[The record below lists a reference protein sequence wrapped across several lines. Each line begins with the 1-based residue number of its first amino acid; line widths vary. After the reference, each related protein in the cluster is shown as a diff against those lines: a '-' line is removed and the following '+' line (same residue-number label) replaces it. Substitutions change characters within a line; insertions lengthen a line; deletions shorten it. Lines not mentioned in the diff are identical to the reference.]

1 MKIMSLGAAAILAAT
16 TFGAAQA
23 AQNTFAANPENCV
36 ANVAA
41 LDLNGDS
48 YVDSQ
53 EMAQYGRIESNVDT
67 DGDGRI
73 SNQET
78 TVACRDGALAALE
91 PKN

>member
-1 MKIMSLGAAAILAAT
+1 MRIMSLGAAAIIAAT

-23 AQNTFAANPENCV
+23 QKVNPENCV

-41 LDLNGDS
+41 LDVNGDG

-53 EMAQYGRIESNVDT
+53 EMAQYGRIETNVDT

-78 TVACRDGALAALE
+78 TVACRDGAMAALK